1 MAENKTLAVNKK
13 ARHEY
18 QIIDKFEAGI
28 VLTGSEVKS
37 IRNGKTSIAEAFVRE
52 KRGELYILG
61 MNIPEYAQKGYA
73 QHDPVRDRKLLM
85 HKKEITRLSSKM
97 AEKGL
102 TIVLLSLYTKGKNI
116 KAEIA
121 LCKGKKLHDKRE
133 DLKLKA
139 QKREMQRHK
148 LR

>member
-1 MAENKTLAVNKK
+1 MIMAENKTLAVNKK

-52 KRGELYILG
+52 KKGELYILG

-102 TIVLLSLYTKGKNI
+102 TIVLLSLYTKG
-116 KAEIA
+116 
-121 LCKGKKLHDKRE
+121 RT
-133 DLKLKA
+133 
-139 QKREMQRHK
+139 
-148 LR
+148 